1 VKIDYHIHTLYS
13 DGRKTFSDYID
24 QAGKKEIDEI
34 GFSDHVHF
42 EKASWSMDLANL
54 PKYLNE
60 IHTLKCT
67 SKISVKAGLEVD
79 FIPSKIDGLM
89 QIVRNHEL
97 DYLMGSVHHIGDW
110 LIDSDRHLYRW
121 KDANVDQVYKKYFA
135 LVQEMA
141 ESKLFDTVGHLDL
154 TKKFGFRP
162 KEDISSLLLETVE
175 IISKSNMCVE
185 VNTGGLR
192 KPCHEMYPS
201 PSILKMCFDNGVP
214 VTLGSDAHQ
223 PEDVGADF
231 EQAVNVLRKTGYT
244 ETVRFDKRTREIVEL

>member
-1 VKIDYHIHTLYS
+1 MKIDYHVHTLYS
-13 DGRKTFSDYID
+13 DGGRGLSDYID
-24 QAGKKEIDEI
+24 QAGKKGSDEI

-60 IHTLKCT
+60 IHTLKRT

-201 PSILKMCFDNGVP
+201 PSLLKMCYDHGVP

-231 EQAVNVLRKTGYT
+231 EQAVNLLRKTGYT
-244 ETVRFDKRTREIVEL
+244 ETVRFDKRAREIVEL

>member
-1 VKIDYHIHTLYS
+1 MRIDYHVHTLYS
-13 DGRKTFSDYID
+13 DGGRSLSDYLGP
-24 QAGKKEIDEI
+24 AVKRGIDEI

-60 IHTLKCT
+60 IHSLKCT
-67 SKISVKAGLEVD
+67 SKIHMKAGLEVD
-79 FIPSKIDGLM
+79 FVPSKADGLV
-89 QIVRNHEL
+89 QTIKKYDL
-97 DYLMGSVHHIGDW
+97 DYLMGSVHHLGDW
-110 LIDSDRHLYRW
+110 LIDSESHLYRW
-121 KDANVDQVYKKYFA
+121 KDADVDQVYKQYFA
-135 LVQEMA
+135 LIQDMA
-141 ESKLFDTVGHLDL
+141 ETKLFDIIGHLDL
-154 TKKFGFRP
+154 TKKFGFHP
-162 KEDISSLLLETVE
+162 KEDISNLLLETVE

-192 KPCHEMYPS
+192 KPCHEIYPS
-201 PSILKMCFDNGVP
+201 PSILKMCFDHGVP

-231 EQAVNVLRKTGYT
+231 EQAVNLLRKTGYT